1 MKKEIYNIL
10 SSKLFNEKLINFI
23 GKTNDKQ
30 LTLKGIKLFI
40 KLLIKLSDNKPEIF
54 SWDIKEKIIN
64 TIILWNIS
72 QIVEGEETYQT
83 KLLRD
88 TIIKGINIELR
99 IDKLN
104 HFKEATRKRTLNKH
118 EIKEYKKLLNSKDK
132 QIYVTLVL
140 QD

>member
-64 TIILWNIS
+64 TIIL
-72 QIVEGEETYQT
+72 
-83 KLLRD
+83 
-88 TIIKGINIELR
+88 
-99 IDKLN
+99 
-104 HFKEATRKRTLNKH
+104 
-118 EIKEYKKLLNSKDK
+118 
-132 QIYVTLVL
+132 
-140 QD
+140 

>member
-30 LTLKGIKLFI
+30 LTLKGINLFI

-64 TIILWNIS
+64 TIIL
-72 QIVEGEETYQT
+72 
-83 KLLRD
+83 
-88 TIIKGINIELR
+88 
-99 IDKLN
+99 
-104 HFKEATRKRTLNKH
+104 
-118 EIKEYKKLLNSKDK
+118 
-132 QIYVTLVL
+132 
-140 QD
+140 